1 MFKPA
6 IVFAFL
12 AALAGGLMACSA
24 PATTPRTPAA
34 SDSLM

>member
-12 AALAGGLMACSA
+12 AALAGGLMACSGDGENA
-24 PATTPRTPAA
+24 ENAC
-34 SDSLM
+34 SE

>member
-12 AALAGGLMACSA
+12 AALAGGLMACSGGDENA
-24 PATTPRTPAA
+24 ENAC
-34 SDSLM
+34 SE

>member
-12 AALAGGLMACSA
+12 AALAGGLVACSGGSDDNA
-24 PATTPRTPAA
+24 CNACAA
-34 SDSLM
+34 E